1 MKLAVIAHDGK
12 KADMVAFIMK
22 RLEFFGRVEI
32 IATGTTG
39 KHIEHA
45 GLKVQCLKSGP
56 LGGDA
61 QIASLIADGQ
71 VDGVIFF
78 IDPLDVHP
86 HQVDVHMLLRI
97 CNVYNIPLA
106 TTRPSLSKTIKT
118 PETLPQIDLRTGKT
132 QQQLRTQGFIDSPI
146 NNPNL
151 PSSQTPFA

>member
-12 KADMVAFIMK
+12 KADIVAFIMK
-22 RLEFFGRVEI
+22 RLEFFSRVEI

-39 KHIEHA
+39 KHIAHA

-61 QIASLIADGQ
+61 QIASLIADGE
-71 VDGVIFF
+71 VNGVIFF

-106 TTRPSLSKTIKT
+106 TNYKTAVYVINGLEVKLHKQQIRDYHFSKGEEIS
-118 PETLPQIDLRTGKT
+118 ETELNDV
-132 QQQLRTQGFIDSPI
+132 I
-146 NNPNL
+146 NKKL
-151 PSSQTPFA
+151 

>member
-1 MKLAVIAHDGK
+1 MSGDFLKNNDWR
-12 KADMVAFIMK
+12 F
-22 RLEFFGRVEI
+22 
-32 IATGTTG
+32 
-39 KHIEHA
+39 
-45 GLKVQCLKSGP
+45 LKVQCLKSGP

-106 TTRPSLSKTIKT
+106 TNYKTAVYVINGL
-118 PETLPQIDLRTGKT
+118 ETKLNKKV
-132 QQQLRTQGFIDSPI
+132 
-146 NNPNL
+146 
-151 PSSQTPFA
+151 